1 MRGPF
6 TALLVL
12 AALLVGVAPAGA
24 YDAADLRTTL
34 AREMRSAT
42 PASGAYVEDLDADR
56 QLFAV
61 RADRTRIPASVEKLF
76 TTATALLR
84 LGPGMTLDTSAVS
97 TGEVDAAGVL
107 RGDLTLVG
115 AGDPFFGAES
125 AAKLARAVRQA
136 GITRIEGAVVGD
148 ESRFDRRRAGCCSG
162 YDPDLGGVLSALA
175 YDRGVFRGRLQLDA
189 PLFAARRFAAL
200 LRIAGVTITA
210 TSRAGPAPAA
220 AGAIATVSSMDV
232 RALIGLVN
240 VPSNNFASEM
250 LLKGLGARYRSS
262 GTTRSGAAV
271 VRDTLARIA
280 VRPSV
285 RDGSGLS
292 RLNRA
297 TPREV
302 VRLLERMDLPD
313 ISGAFRASLAVAGQT
328 GTVRRR
334 MRATAAFGRCRV
346 KTGTLRAVSAL
357 AGYCRT
363 LGGRNIGFALM
374 FNRANTFAEKAR
386 EDRIT
391 AAIARLGADVGA
403 PVPPPAEAP
412 PGAPSGGAGTP

>member
-1 MRGPF
+1 MRGLL
-6 TALLVL
+6 TALLALSVL
-12 AALLVGVAPAGA
+12 LAGAAPAGA
-24 YDAADLRTTL
+24 YDAADLRLTL
-34 AREMRSAT
+34 EREMRSAT
-42 PASGAYVEDLDADR
+42 PASGAYVLDLDSDR
-56 QLFAV
+56 PLFAL
-61 RADRTRIPASVEKLF
+61 RANRTRIPASVEKLF

-84 LGPGMTLDTSAVS
+84 LGPGETLDTSAVS
-97 TGEVDAAGVL
+97 TEEVDAAGVL
-107 RGDLTLVG
+107 RGDLALVG

-125 AAKLARAVRQA
+125 AAKLARAVRSA

-148 ESRFDRRRAGCCSG
+148 EGRFDARRSGCCPG
-162 YDPDLGGVLSALA
+162 YDPELGGVMSALA
-175 YDRGVFRGRLQLDA
+175 YDRGFFHGRLQLAA

-200 LRIAGVTITA
+200 LRLAGVTITG
-210 TSRAGPAPAA
+210 TSRAGAAPAA
-220 AGAIATVSSMDV
+220 AGAIATVPSLDV
-232 RALIGLVN
+232 RTLIGFVN

-250 LLKGLGARYRSS
+250 LLKGLGARYRAL
-262 GTTRSGAAV
+262 GTTRTGAAV
-271 VRDTLARIA
+271 VRDTLARID

-292 RLNRA
+292 RSNRA
-297 TPREV
+297 TPRDV

-313 ISGAFRASLAVAGQT
+313 IGGAFRASLAVAGQT
-328 GTVRRR
+328 GTVKRR

-374 FNRANTFAEKAR
+374 FNRANTVTEKAR

-391 AAIARLGADVGA
+391 AAIARLGADVPGA
-403 PVPPPAEAP
+403 AAPPAQPSTE
-412 PGAPSGGAGTP
+412 APSGGAGAP